1 MCKAQHLESGFEP
14 ALFYVLKKRYMGHS
28 TGLLLGRTH
37 CKTMNKKKFQFTTLM
52 ICRAG
57 LIAALYAVLT
67 WVLNPFAYG
76 PFQIRPAEGL
86 VVLAVFYVEAIP
98 GLYVGC
104 MLANLLSAYGAPDIF
119 LGSLATLAAA
129 GLSFG
134 CGRLF
139 RHDALKLVLCA
150 FFNIILNAFI
160 IPAVIMM
167 SDNTIGYWYTFGSM
181 ILTETVWI
189 FSIGTPL
196 YFALK
201 RLIDKKV
208 RVMLPLVGFD
218 DKNFDGEKNVKK
230 A

>member
-1 MCKAQHLESGFEP
+1 MPLFFISCRYITGSMLSRAHL
-14 ALFYVLKKRYMGHS
+14 
-28 TGLLLGRTH
+28 
-37 CKTMNKKKFQFTTLM
+37 KTRMNKKKFQFTTIM
-52 ICRAG
+52 ISRAG

-134 CGRLF
+134 CGRF
-139 RHDALKLVLCA
+139 IKRDAIKLALCA

-160 IPAVIMM
+160 IPAVILMT
-167 SDNTIGYWYTFGSM
+167 DNTIGYWYTFGSM
-181 ILTETVWI
+181 VLTETVWI
-189 FSIGTPL
+189 FAIGTPL
-196 YFALK
+196 YYAIS
-201 RLIDKKV
+201 RLIEKKV
-208 RVMLPLVGFD
+208 RVMLPLVGYGSER
-218 DKNFDGEKNVKK
+218 KTES